1 MYFAWSILM
10 ILVDYSQV
18 ALAAILTFQREL
30 KGTESEVK
38 NLIRHVTLST
48 IKSYKKKYGKEY
60 GELVICCDGRKYWRK
75 EYFEYYKG
83 SRKKNREA
91 SDLDWKLIFDT
102 LTEMREDIAKHFP
115 WRVIHVDRAE
125 ADDVIAIMAKWL
137 QDNELVR
144 EGLVEETQK
153 VLILSSDKDF
163 KQLQLYPTVKQW
175 SPMQKKYITASKQE
189 IRDFMVEHIV
199 KGDTGDG
206 VPNILSKDD
215 VFMIGERQKPMSA
228 KRLAEFIEN
237 GEAACRN
244 DEEKRNYARNQTLVD
259 FQFIPDD
266 VQKSIVDAYLSNKP
280 KGDKMTV
287 MNYLMEHRCRLL
299 LDEIEDF

>member
-1 MYFAWSILM
+1 
-10 ILVDYSQV
+10 
-18 ALAAILTFQREL
+18 
-30 KGTESEVK
+30 
-38 NLIRHVTLST
+38 
-48 IKSYKKKYGKEY
+48 
-60 GELVICCDGRKYWRK
+60 
-75 EYFEYYKG
+75 
-83 SRKKNREA
+83 
-91 SDLDWKLIFDT
+91 
-102 LTEMREDIAKHFP
+102 
-115 WRVIHVDRAE
+115 
-125 ADDVIAIMAKWL
+125 
-137 QDNELVR
+137 
-144 EGLVEETQK
+144 
-153 VLILSSDKDF
+153 
-163 KQLQLYPTVKQW
+163 
-175 SPMQKKYITASKQE
+175 MQKKYITASKQE

-215 VFMIGERQKPMSA
+215 VFMVGERQKPMSA

-299 LDEIEDF
+299 LEELEDF

>member
-1 MYFAWSILM
+1 M

-75 EYFEYYKG
+75 EFFEQYKG
-83 SRKKNREA
+83 SRKKNRDA

-102 LTEMREDIAKHFP
+102 LSEMREDIAKHFP

-125 ADDVIAIMAKWL
+125 ADDVIAVMSKWL
-137 QDNELVR
+137 QENQLVQ

-175 SPMQKKYITASKQE
+175 SPMQKKYITATKQE
-189 IRDFMVEHIV
+189 IRDFMIEHIV

-228 KRLAEFIEN
+228 KRLAEFIDK
-237 GEAACRN
+237 GFDACKNDDERRN
-244 DEEKRNYARNQTLVD
+244 WHRNATLVD
-259 FQFIPDD
+259 FQFIPED
-266 VQKSIVDAYLSNKP
+266 VQKSIVDTYLSNKP
-280 KGDKMTV
+280 NGDKMTV

-299 LDEIEDF
+299 LEELEDF

>member
-1 MYFAWSILM
+1 M

-75 EYFEYYKG
+75 EVFEHYKA
-83 SRKKNREA
+83 SRKKNRDA

-102 LTEMREDIAKHFP
+102 LSEMRDDIAKNFP

-125 ADDVIAIMAKWL
+125 ADDVIAVMTEWVQTNDLI
-137 QDNELVR
+137 Q
-144 EGLVEETQK
+144 EGLVQEPQK

-163 KQLQLYPTVKQW
+163 KQLQLPPFSTGNVRQW

-189 IRDFMVEHIV
+189 ILDFTIEHIV

-206 VPNILSKDD
+206 IPNILSKDD
-215 VFMIGERQKPMSA
+215 VFVTGERQKPVSA
-228 KRLAEFIEN
+228 KRLTEFMEKGID
-237 GEAACRN
+237 ACRT
-244 DEEKRNYARNQTLVD
+244 DEEKRNWGRNAMLVAFD
-259 FQFIPDD
+259 NIPAD
-266 VQKSIVDAYLSNKP
+266 VKKTIVDTYLSNKP
-280 KGDKMTV
+280 TGDKMTV

-299 LDEIEDF
+299 LEELEDF

>member
-1 MYFAWSILM
+1 M

-30 KGTESEVK
+30 KGDEAEVK

-48 IKSYKKKYGKEY
+48 IKSYKKKYGKEF
-60 GELVICCDGRKYWRK
+60 GEMVIACDGRKYWRK
-75 EYFEYYKG
+75 EYFEHYKA
-83 SRKKNREA
+83 SRKKNRDA
-91 SDLDWKLIFDT
+91 SDLNWKLIFDT
-102 LTEMREDIAKHFP
+102 LSEMRDDLATHFP
-115 WRVIHVDRAE
+115 YRVVHVDRAE
-125 ADDVIAIMAKWL
+125 ADDVIAVLAKYC
-137 QDNELVR
+137 QDNLLVQ
-144 EGLVEETQK
+144 EGLVEEPQK
-153 VLILSSDKDF
+153 ILILSSDKDF
-163 KQLQLYPTVKQW
+163 KQLQLYPTVRQW
-175 SPMQKKYITASKQE
+175 SPMQKKYITATKQE

-206 VPNILSKDD
+206 IPNILSKDD
-215 VFMIGERQKPMSA
+215 TFVAGERQKVMSS

-244 DEEKRNYARNQTLVD
+244 DEEKRNYARNQALVD
-259 FQFIPDD
+259 FSFIPDD
-266 VQKSIVDAYLSNKP
+266 VQQSIIETYLNTKP
-280 KGDKMTV
+280 NTDKMKI